1 MLFHTQLHR
10 KLNEIIYFVYSLCV
24 SVNHK
29 RVFSKVWVD
38 TVRSSWDIRMV
49 PHSADWAVHNGTT
62 VCPHLMMFM
71 LSLSISSY
79 FIFSHHFVCE
89 DANVTQ
95 FILLKR
101 KEHDVVGLFAIWL
114 RYLLLLS
121 PRHEKWTTQQVW
133 FLTKIR
139 SDMQMDSNGGS
150 VWKSIEIKQYV
161 IKAYWKD
168 FHLIWAT
175 DPWLLS
181 N

>member
-29 RVFSKVWVD
+29 CVFSKVWVD

-71 LSLSISSY
+71 LSLSVSSY

-95 FILLKR
+95 FILLKKKKKR
-101 KEHDVVGLFAIWL
+101 TWRCWVVCNMAQI
-114 RYLLLLS
+114 S
-121 PRHEKWTTQQVW
+121 VAAKPTCHEKWTTQQVW

-150 VWKSIEIKQYV
+150 VWKS
-161 IKAYWKD
+161 
-168 FHLIWAT
+168 
-175 DPWLLS
+175 
-181 N
+181 

>member
-49 PHSADWAVHNGTT
+49 PHSADWTVHNGTT

-71 LSLSISSY
+71 LSLSVSSY

-95 FILLKR
+95 FILLKKR
-101 KEHDVVGLFAIWL
+101 KKRTWRCWVICNMAQISVAAK
-114 RYLLLLS
+114 
-121 PRHEKWTTQQVW
+121 PTCHEKWTTQQVW

-150 VWKSIEIKQYV
+150 VWKS
-161 IKAYWKD
+161 
-168 FHLIWAT
+168 
-175 DPWLLS
+175 
-181 N
+181 

>member
-71 LSLSISSY
+71 LSLSVSSY

-95 FILLKR
+95 FILLKKR
-101 KEHDVVGLFAIWL
+101 KKRTWRCWVVCNMAQI
-114 RYLLLLS
+114 S
-121 PRHEKWTTQQVW
+121 VAAKPTCHEKWTTQQVW

-150 VWKSIEIKQYV
+150 VWKS
-161 IKAYWKD
+161 
-168 FHLIWAT
+168 
-175 DPWLLS
+175 
-181 N
+181 

>member
-62 VCPHLMMFM
+62 VCSHLMMFM
-71 LSLSISSY
+71 LSLSVSSY

-95 FILLKR
+95 FILFKKKKR

-121 PRHEKWTTQQVW
+121 PHVMKNGQHSKFDFWLKLGVICKWIVMVVQ
-133 FLTKIR
+133 FENHK
-139 SDMQMDSNGGS
+139 
-150 VWKSIEIKQYV
+150 K
-161 IKAYWKD
+161 
-168 FHLIWAT
+168 
-175 DPWLLS
+175 
-181 N
+181 